1 MSSSNLVSLIIF
13 LKAGLDMLCY
23 QGLVLLWSCKSDK
36 SELNIKKQ
44 GRTQGAGKENL
55 WLW

>member
-1 MSSSNLVSLIIF
+1 
-13 LKAGLDMLCY
+13 MLCY